1 MNTNDFREMWNK
13 QITTPQPSQEELFKT
28 VMKLKN
34 KNRNQLLLAFVSLSL
49 TIIFMLVIS
58 YYIEPTLITTRIGIA
73 LIIAAILFYLFSS
86 NSLLRLLI
94 KDADQSLD
102 VSSYLP
108 LLIKIRE
115 KQLLLGTRVMTLYF
129 ILLAAGLL
137 LYMIE
142 YTRRMTL
149 VSGLLAY
156 GITILWI
163 LFNWIYLKPHIV
175 KKQQAKLSE
184 AIKNLENLNG
194 QLS

>member
-13 QITTPQPSQEELFKT
+13 QITTPQPSQEELLKT
-28 VMKLKN
+28 VIKLKN

-49 TIIFMLVIS
+49 TIIFILVIG

-73 LIIAAILFYLFSS
+73 LIIVAILFYLFSS

-142 YTRRMTL
+142 YTRRMTFGF
-149 VSGLLAY
+149 GLLAY
-156 GITILWI
+156 GITTLWI
-163 LFNWIYLKPHIV
+163 LFNWIYLKPRIV

-184 AIKNLENLNG
+184 AIKNLENLKN